1 MEAFGINPI
10 TIIIYIILI
19 AVLYVILDKFLLSG
33 VIKNMDKR
41 REEIE
46 KNAKTSKDL
55 EERMIKLEEEI
66 KLKFDETRSQTD
78 EILEK
83 AKKSGL
89 TEREKIILN
98 ANSES
103 KQIVDGAMK
112 RLEQEKSDLESNM
125 KNEIEKSVKIAVEK
139 LWDEKIDKLDSKII
153 DKAISR
159 IE

>member
-1 MEAFGINPI
+1 MDAFGINPI

-46 KNAKTSKDL
+46 KNAKTSKEL

-66 KLKFDETRSQTD
+66 KLKFDETKSQTD

-112 RLEQEKSDLESNM
+112 RLEQERADLEANM
-125 KNEIEKSVKIAVEK
+125 KNEIEKSVKVAVEK
-139 LWDEKIDKLDSKII
+139 LWDEKVEKLDSKII